1 MIRCTFAGLAGA
13 MLALLTPVAAF
24 ATCVPVAGTTP
35 EIVPAAFRTA
45 ALPGAG
51 EVRITFLGHASFLL
65 ETPGGATAVTDFNG
79 YVRAPEPPTLVTMN
93 NAHSTHYTD
102 VVDPAI
108 EHVLRGW
115 DPGGGIAIHDVK
127 VEDMRVRNVPTN
139 VREFGGT
146 RYNGNS
152 IFVFEVADLCIAHL
166 GHLHHLL
173 SDEHLSKLGVID
185 ILMVPI
191 DGSYTIRHELLA
203 EVIAQINPQVVIP
216 MHYFGEAMVARFV
229 DHLGGGWEVVR
240 NDGATATFS
249 RLRLPWRKLV
259 VLAGY

>member
-1 MIRCTFAGLAGA
+1 MIRFILARLAGA
-13 MLALLTPVAAF
+13 MAVLLMPAAAF
-24 ATCVPVAGTTP
+24 ATCVPVAGTVP
-35 EIVPAAFRTA
+35 EIVPAAFRAA

-51 EVRITFLGHASFLL
+51 EVRITFLGHASFLI
-65 ETPGGATAVTDFNG
+65 ETPGGATAITDFNG
-79 YVRAPEPPTLVTMN
+79 YVRAPEPPLLVTMN

-115 DPGGGIAIHDVK
+115 EPGGMAIHDVK

-173 SDEHLSKLGVID
+173 ADEHLGKLGVID
-185 ILMVPI
+185 ILMVPV

-216 MHYFGEAMVARFV
+216 MHYFGEATLSRFLQ
-229 DHLGGGWEVVR
+229 HLGDRWEVVR
-240 NDGATATFS
+240 PQSATVTFS
-249 RLRLPWRKLV
+249 RLSLPWRKLV
-259 VLAGY
+259 VLAGA